1 MKVNTFLM
9 FSGKAQE
16 ALRCYV
22 SLIPNSAI
30 ESLEL
35 YGPGQAGKEGSVRR
49 ASALLAGSRFLFIDS
64 PAPHD
69 FGFTPAIS
77 LFADFDSKEHLESVA
92 SVLGTGGVMLMPP
105 ANYGFS
111 QWFCWLQDKWG
122 VSWQLNLPSSGPL

>member
-1 MKVNTFLM
+1 MKVTTFLM
-9 FSGKAQE
+9 FSGEAQA

-35 YGPGQAGKEGSVRR
+35 YGPGEAGKEGSVSR
-49 ASALLAGSRFLFIDS
+49 ASVLLAGSRFLVIDS
-64 PAPHD
+64 PIQHD

-77 LFADFDSKEHLESVA
+77 LFADFDSREHLESVA
-92 SVLGTGGVMLMPP
+92 SALGAGGAMLMPA

-122 VSWQLNLPSSGPL
+122 VSWQLNLPSRGPL